1 MPPTLKEKAI
11 TAPKR
16 QLRVG
21 NPNRRVKVWR
31 EMARILLIDDDKAL
45 REVLRLSLEH
55 LGHAVMEAQD
65 GDEGLALYAKH
76 GADIVLTDLIMP
88 GREGLET
95 IQELRRL
102 YPSIK
107 IIAMSGGGRVA
118 AQDYLKVAAEFGA
131 VRMLAKPFAI
141 PVLAEAITATL
152 AETGLPPR

>member
-1 MPPTLKEKAI
+1 MPTAVKEKAI

-21 NPNRRVKVWR
+21 NPIRGVKVER

-55 LGHAVMEAQD
+55 LGHSVMEAQD
-65 GDEGLALYAKH
+65 GDEGLALFSQH
-76 GADIVLTDLIMP
+76 SADIVLTDLIMP
-88 GREGLET
+88 GKEGLET
-95 IQELRRL
+95 IQELRRV
-102 YPSIK
+102 YPTIK

-131 VRMLAKPFAI
+131 VRILAKPFAI
-141 PVLAEAITATL
+141 TALAEAITATL
-152 AETGLPPR
+152 AEIGPPR